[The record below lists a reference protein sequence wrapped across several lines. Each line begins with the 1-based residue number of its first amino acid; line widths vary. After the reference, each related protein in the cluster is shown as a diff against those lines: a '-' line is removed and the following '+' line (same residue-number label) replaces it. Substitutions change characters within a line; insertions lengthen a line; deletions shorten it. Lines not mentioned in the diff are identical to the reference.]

1 MTTIPIDS
9 DSQTTAKRVADILDA
24 KQAGQIA
31 LLDVSDLIQITEAF
45 VIASGNSRRQVIT
58 LADELAVQMKAEG
71 RPPLRV
77 EGQDDGIWLLIDFG
91 DVIVHL
97 FQPEPRQHYDLERL
111 WGDAPR
117 LGWEPAAVGEV

>member
-9 DSQTTAKRVADILDA
+9 DSQITAQRVADILDA
-24 KQAGQIA
+24 KQAGQIT

-45 VIASGNSRRQVIT
+45 VIASGNSRRQVMT
-58 LADELAVQMKAEG
+58 FADELAIQMKSDG

-77 EGQDDGIWLLIDFG
+77 EGQDEGIWVLVDFG

-117 LGWEPAAVGEV
+117 LEWEPAAVGEA